1 MARRVAVVTDST
13 SYLPTKWAQEAQII
27 KVPVQVIVGGKA
39 YKEGVD
45 ISTADVAQALREW
58 QPVSTSRPSPQEFVD
73 AFQAA
78 ADAGAESI
86 VSAHVSGDLSGTV
99 ETAILAARDSPV
111 PVEVIDSR
119 TLTMPLGFACLAGAR
134 VADEGGDMEA
144 VAAAIRGRAAVSDC
158 FFYVDS
164 LEYLRRGGR
173 MGKTAAALGT
183 ALRVKPILKVDN
195 GRVELVEK
203 VRTSSKALARLADMT
218 LQKIAADGRDV
229 DVAVQHIGAPDRAA
243 ALADVLRKELGGQE
257 IIEIEI
263 GAVVGTHVG
272 PNTVSAVVAPRSW

>member
-13 SYLPTKWAQEAQII
+13 SYLPKRWAQDLQII
-27 KVPVQVIVGGKA
+27 TVPVQVIVAGKA
-39 YKEGVD
+39 YQEGVD

-58 QPVSTSRPSPQEFVD
+58 EPVSTSRPSPSEF
-73 AFQAA
+73 AKAYQQAA
-78 ADAGAESI
+78 DSGAESI
-86 VSAHVSGDLSGTV
+86 VSAHLSADLSGTV
-99 ETAILAARDSPV
+99 ETAMLAARDSPI
-111 PVEVIDSR
+111 PVEVVDTR
-119 TLTMPLGFACLAGAR
+119 TLTMPLGFACVSGAK
-134 VADEGGDMEA
+134 VADEGADMFE

-158 FFYVDS
+158 YFYVDS

-173 MGKTAAALGT
+173 MGKTAAAIGT

-195 GRVELVEK
+195 GRVALVEK
-203 VRTSSKALARLADMT
+203 VRTSSKALARLADMALT
-218 LQKIAADGRDV
+218 QIAACGGEV

-243 ALADVLRKELGGQE
+243 ALAEVLGKELGGQE

-272 PNTVSAVVAPRSW
+272 PNTVSAVVAPRTW

>member
-13 SYLPTKWAQEAQII
+13 SYLPTKWAQDLQII
-27 KVPVQVIVGGKA
+27 KVPVQVIVAGKA
-39 YKEGVD
+39 YQEGVD

-58 QPVSTSRPSPQEFVD
+58 QPVSTSRPSPAEFAHAYQE
-73 AFQAA
+73 A
-78 ADAGAESI
+78 ADSGAEYI
-86 VSAHVSGDLSGTV
+86 VSAHLSADLSGTV
-99 ETAILAARDSPV
+99 ETAMLAAQDSPI
-111 PVEVIDSR
+111 PVEVVDTR
-119 TLTMPLGFACLAGAR
+119 TLTMPLGFACVSGAKLANA
-134 VADEGGDMEA
+134 GGDMME

-158 FFYVDS
+158 YFYVDS

-173 MGKTAAALGT
+173 MGKTAAAIGT

-203 VRTSSKALARLADMT
+203 VRTSSKALARLADMA
-218 LQKIAADGRDV
+218 LSRIAADGGEV

-243 ALADVLRKELGGQE
+243 ALAEVLRAELAGLE
-257 IIEIEI
+257 IVEIEI

-272 PNTVSAVVAPRSW
+272 PNTVSVVVAPRTW